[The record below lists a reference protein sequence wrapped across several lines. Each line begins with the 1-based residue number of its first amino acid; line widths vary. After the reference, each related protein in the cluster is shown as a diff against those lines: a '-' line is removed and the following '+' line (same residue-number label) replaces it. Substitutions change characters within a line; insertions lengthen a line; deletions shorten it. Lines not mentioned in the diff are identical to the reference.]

1 MPAVN
6 FNSQEIRPFT
16 QLKGKQVCRTATVPF
31 YIVAHLLRQIEYLE
45 EIGMDVA
52 IVSSDGPERSK
63 LKLGERFI
71 YRCIEIPRTI
81 QPLKDMIALIQLI
94 TFFQK
99 KRYDIVHSTTPK
111 AGLLTAIAAFIA
123 RVPIRLHTWTGQQ
136 WVTLKGSMRFLSR
149 LADRVI
155 GFLNT
160 RCYADS
166 KSQMQFLIK
175 ERIISPKKIS
185 VIGENSLSGVDLNRF
200 NPEKWLPEDK
210 QQIRKDLSIS
220 SDSQVIVFVGRIAR
234 DKGIFELV
242 GAFERLLSLGY
253 NIDLLLVG
261 PFDQDRGGA
270 ATISEVDILR
280 TPRIHS
286 TGYSELPE
294 QYLAIADIF
303 CLPSYREGF
312 GTVVIEAAAMGIP
325 AVGTRING
333 LIDAVVDGET
343 GILVPPRDEIALMQG
358 LRRLL
363 DNSELLAEMGQNA
376 QKRCIQ
382 YFSAETINRAL
393 AQEYER
399 LLQVQA

>member
-1 MPAVN
+1 MRSVTS
-6 FNSQEIRPFT
+6 NSQEIRPFIH
-16 QLKGKQVCRTATVPF
+16 LKGKRVCRTATVPF
-31 YIVAHLLRQIEYLE
+31 YIVSHLQRQIEYLK
-45 EIGMDVA
+45 EIGMNVA

-63 LKLGERFI
+63 LKLGERLI

-81 QPLKDMIALIQLI
+81 HPLKDIIALIQLVI
-94 TFFQK
+94 FFQI

-136 WVTLKGSMRFLSR
+136 WVTLKWSMRFFSR

-155 GFLNT
+155 SFLNT

-166 KSQMQFLIK
+166 KSQLQFLIK
-175 ERIISPKKIS
+175 EGIISSKKIS

-200 NPEKWLPEDK
+200 NPGKWLSEDK

-220 SDSQVIVFVGRIAR
+220 SDSQVIVFVGRIAK
-234 DKGIFELV
+234 DKGIFELI

-261 PFDQDRGGA
+261 PFDQDRGGT

-325 AVGTRING
+325 SVGTRING
-333 LIDAVVDGET
+333 LIDAVVDEET
-343 GILVPPRDEIALMQG
+343 GILVPPRNEIALMQG

-363 DNSELLAEMGQNA
+363 DNSELLEEMGLNA
-376 QKRCIQ
+376 QKRCMR
-382 YFSAETINRAL
+382 YFSAEAINQAL
-393 AQEYER
+393 AEEYER
-399 LLQVQA
+399 LLQDLA